1 MLTWL
6 LISQTYH
13 QLFQTNPHPYI
24 KIRINSENDVY
35 DIVYYIFKTQDSA
48 DFEQIVQQLTEQT
61 EKHREAI
68 MNIAQR
74 LQDKGRQEGIEQ
86 GIKQERLRAARN
98 LLKNGVGLELVMES
112 IGLSSEELISLQ

>member
-1 MLTWL
+1 MLRKVA
-6 LISQTYH
+6 QAFNNDY
-13 QLFQTNPHPYI
+13 
-24 KIRINSENDVY
+24 NSENDVY

-86 GIKQERLRAARN
+86 EKLRAARN
-98 LLKNGVGLELVMES
+98 LKQERLRTARSLLKNGVSLELVMES